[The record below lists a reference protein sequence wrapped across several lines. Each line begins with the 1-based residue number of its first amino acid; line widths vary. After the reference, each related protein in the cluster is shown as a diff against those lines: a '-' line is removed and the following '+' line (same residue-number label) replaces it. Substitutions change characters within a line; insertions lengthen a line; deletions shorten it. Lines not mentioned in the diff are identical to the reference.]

1 MTTVRTDRPTADT
14 PDVRDLKL
22 ADEGRRRT
30 EWAERSMPVLRQ
42 IKERFAKERPLAGRK
57 LAACL
62 HVTTETANLAVTLQ
76 AGGADVA
83 LCASNPLSTQD
94 DVAAHLVRDHG
105 IKVFAVRGVD
115 RDGYYEHIRRALA
128 HESEVTMDDGA
139 DLVGALHM
147 IALERLDDLAP
158 PVRRWVEGLSAAQ
171 RKALVAKVIGSTEE
185 TTTGVIRLKAMAA
198 DGTLRVPVVAVNDS
212 ATKHLFDNHYGTGQ
226 SAIDGIIRATNV
238 LLAGQNIVVIGYGD
252 CGRGVAN
259 RADGLGASVIVVEVD
274 PVRALSAV
282 MDGYRVMTAAD
293 ASRVGDI
300 FITVTGNKHVLRMEH
315 FDVMKDGVILAN
327 AGHFDIE
334 LDLAALRAASVARR
348 GVRNNL
354 DEFELPDGRRL
365 LVAAEGRLVNL
376 GAAEGHPADVMDM
389 SFSNQALAAE
399 YLALNVDDLEAK
411 IYTLPPEIDAEV
423 ARIKLE
429 QMGAGLD
436 VLTDEQVAYL
446 SGWQEGT

>member
-1 MTTVRTDRPTADT
+1 MLAL
-14 PDVRDLKL
+14 RD
-22 ADEGRRRT
+22 
-30 EWAERSMPVLRQ
+30 
-42 IKERFAKERPLAGRK
+42 
-57 LAACL
+57 
-62 HVTTETANLAVTLQ
+62 
-76 AGGADVA
+76 GGAEPL

-94 DVAAHLVRDHG
+94 DVAAALVADG
-105 IKVFAVRGVD
+105 IPVFAIRGED
-115 RDGYYEHIRRALA
+115 ADSYYKHINAVLDHA
-128 HESEVTMDDGA
+128 PAITMDDGA
-139 DLVGALHM
+139 DLATLLHT
-147 IALERLDDLAP
+147 D
-158 PVRRWVEGLSAAQ
+158 RRDIE
-171 RKALVAKVIGSTEE
+171 VIGSTEE